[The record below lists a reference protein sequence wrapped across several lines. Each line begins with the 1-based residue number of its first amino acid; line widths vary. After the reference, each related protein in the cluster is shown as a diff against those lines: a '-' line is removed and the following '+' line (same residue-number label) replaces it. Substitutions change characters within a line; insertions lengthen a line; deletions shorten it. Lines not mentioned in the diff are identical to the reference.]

1 METHN
6 DTGSAASSDGSIT
19 IGAPDDTDLSEKGA
33 TPQPTASPAQP
44 TELTINPP
52 AWGFQHLG
60 HLEAFLGILCFIA
73 PETIP
78 EELYADLLPS
88 RLCYATDAQAFAFS
102 IR

>member
-6 DTGSAASSDGSIT
+6 AAVPAAAIDDRSTTGSSDDKEV
-19 IGAPDDTDLSEKGA
+19 PEKA
-33 TPQPTASPAQP
+33 TTAQPTASPAQP
-44 TELTINPP
+44 PELTIVPP
-52 AWGFQHLG
+52 GWGFQHRG
-60 HLEAFLGILCFIA
+60 HLEGFLGILCFIA

-88 RLCYATDAQAFAFS
+88 RLCYATDAQEFAFS

>member
-1 METHN
+1 MTEKTV
-6 DTGSAASSDGSIT
+6 TAAQSMT
-19 IGAPDDTDLSEKGA
+19 L
-33 TPQPTASPAQP
+33 PAQP
-44 TELTINPP
+44 TELTITSPG
-52 AWGFQHLG
+52 WGFQHRG

-88 RLCYATDAQAFAFS
+88 RLCYATDAQEFAFS